1 MDTQPTSRIAPSR
14 APGVLLLDRDGRRCR
29 DRLTAMAK
37 SGSLGACQSVESIE
51 DWRSRPDRIEV
62 DILAVSADT
71 YRMDEIVKSTAAME
85 ASQPGVRLVLAD
97 VPETTRRV
105 SPPITLDAWAC
116 LPQGAAP
123 AELVDRLR
131 HVAEGRASL
140 TGDRLGQ
147 IMLQLQE
154 MIRLAPSVPPPAA
167 WRVQASLT
175 AREREILGL
184 MAKRM
189 SNQEIA
195 AALHLQLGTVKNHV
209 HSVLR
214 KLGLQRR
221 EQAVYYVSGVAG
233 GATAPGRTA

>member
-1 MDTQPTSRIAPSR
+1 MDTQLRSQVTPSR

-29 DRLTAMAK
+29 DRLTAIAR
-37 SGSLGACQSVESIE
+37 SGALGASQSVESIE
-51 DWRSRPDRIEV
+51 DWRSRPDRIAV

-71 YRMDEIVKSTAAME
+71 FREDEIVESAAALE

-97 VPETTRRV
+97 IPETARRA

-116 LPQGAAP
+116 LPQGTAP
-123 AELVDRLR
+123 AELVHRLR
-131 HVAEGRASL
+131 RVAEGRATL

-147 IMLQLQE
+147 VMLQLQE
-154 MIRLAPSVPPPAA
+154 MIRLAPSGPTPAA

-175 AREREILGL
+175 AREREVLGL
-184 MAKRM
+184 MANRM

-221 EQAVYYVSGVAG
+221 EQAVYYVSGIAG
-233 GATAPGRTA
+233 GASASGRTA